1 MSGAV
6 CPACGVAVVP
16 GYVKCPKCH
25 RPLPRF
31 ARNSI
36 SPVGGTVV
44 TEKTRSWPII
54 AIVIGVVV
62 VVFIGWQVKK
72 AFDDY
77 RTKVHH
83 VRDAGVITEEPTNTP
98 APNSINDSLA
108 AGQPANPPPTNA
120 APTIRAE
127 DVAKTLEHSLKT
139 QRLWSTVTVTGD
151 HVDVRSASCADGGM
165 KPAIETVVASFHA
178 AGLTKLRCVEQSG
191 GVVFARDL

>member
-31 ARNSI
+31 ARNSS

-44 TEKTRSWPII
+44 TEKTTSWPII

-62 VVFIGWQVKK
+62 VVFIGWQVKN
-72 AFDDY
+72 AFEDY
-77 RTKVHH
+77 RAKGRH
-83 VRDAGVITEEPTNTP
+83 VRDAGVITEQTTTP
-98 APNSINDSLA
+98 PPSSINDSLA
-108 AGQPANPPPTNA
+108 AGQPTPAPSNVVGPTVH
-120 APTIRAE
+120 AE
-127 DVAKTLEHSLKT
+127 DVAKTLEHNLKN

-151 HVDVRSASCADGGM
+151 HVDVRSASCTDGGM

-178 AGLTKLRCVEQSG
+178 AGLTRLRCVEQSG
-191 GVVFARDL
+191 GVVFSRDL

>member
-44 TEKTRSWPII
+44 VEKTKSWPII

-62 VVFIGWQVKK
+62 VVFIGWQVKA

-77 RTKVHH
+77 RSKARHL
-83 VRDAGVITEEPTNTP
+83 RDAGVAIEEPTNTP

-108 AGQPANPPPTNA
+108 AGQPTPPPPNVD
-120 APTIRAE
+120 PKVRPE
-127 DVAKTLEHSLKT
+127 DVAQTLERSLKK

-165 KPAIETVVASFHA
+165 KPAIESVIPSFHA